1 MADIL
6 LSEDSQQFS
15 THVSRRRV
23 VAGTVTLAVAGATSP
38 ALGQSTDRSPNMPD
52 NIRFSSPDTLQ
63 KPPGYSH
70 VVEVT
75 GPGRTV
81 YFAGQLGIDKAGKMG
96 ANAREQIEIAFENV
110 KAALSSVGASFGNV
124 VKLNNYIVD
133 IGANL
138 AHYREV
144 RDKYVNTAA
153 PPASTTIGVPQLARP
168 GAVFEIEAIAVL
180 PPK

>member
-1 MADIL
+1 VTFPAYA
-6 LSEDSQQFS
+6 QS
-15 THVSRRRV
+15 TH
-23 VAGTVTLAVAGATSP
+23 
-38 ALGQSTDRSPNMPD
+38 RSPNMPD

-75 GPGRTV
+75 GGRTV
-81 YFAGQLGIDKAGKMG
+81 YFAGQLGIDKSGKMG

-110 KAALSSVGASFGNV
+110 KAALTSVGANFGNIV
-124 VKLNNYIVD
+124 RLNNYIVD
-133 IGANL
+133 IATNI

-168 GAVFEIEAIAVL
+168 GALFEIEAIAVL

>member
-1 MADIL
+1 MDDASL
-6 LSEDSQQFS
+6 PEN
-15 THVSRRRV
+15 SRRTEISRR
-23 VAGTVTLAVAGATSP
+23 GLVAGAAALSVAGPISP
-38 ALGQSTDRSPNMPD
+38 AFAQSTDRRTGMPD
-52 NIRFSSPDTLQ
+52 NIRFSSPDTMQ

-81 YFAGQLGIDKAGKMG
+81 YFAGQLGIDKSGKMG
-96 ANAREQIEIAFENV
+96 VDAREQIEIAFQNV
-110 KAALSSVGASFGNV
+110 KAALDSVGATFDQV

-133 IGANL
+133 IATNI

-144 RDKYVNTAA
+144 RDKYVNKAA

-168 GAVFEIEAIAVL
+168 GALFEVEAIAVL